1 MKLSA
6 VALALALATT
16 ACGGRS
22 DDNASTDGGSSG
34 TSGASGTT
42 PSGDEAF
49 SISTDDCDNY
59 EASTGVT
66 DTEILLGSSNPQSG
80 LYAAYAELAK
90 GYNAFLAYKNAS
102 GGVNDHQ
109 VTVKALDDGY
119 VDPAK
124 SKSNVETLVNDDQV
138 FGIFNVVGTPNN
150 LEIRGQLGT
159 ECVPNLFAAT
169 GAQQMGEPATYP
181 WTIGSIPTYATE
193 SATFVTWLE
202 DNKPDA
208 KIGIVRQNDDF
219 GEGYSLP
226 LAKAIEGTDLTIVDE
241 QTYNP
246 GEADVSSQVTALKNA
261 GADTVLVAASGL
273 ACPNALTSIKSQA
286 DWNPTTYASAT
297 CASKTLIGVSGPAAE
312 GVLSAIY
319 LKEPANPEWADDA
332 GMQEYLTEGAKYGL
346 SQDDLTNG
354 AVVTG
359 WNTGQ
364 MLTDTLGMAPELT
377 RQAVMQQ
384 AYNLPGI
391 ELPMLLPGITMTTD
405 GTADP
410 YPIES
415 MRMGQWNGT
424 FFDWVGELTSF
435 EGKTADYVG

>member
-16 ACGGRS
+16 ACGGGR
-22 DDNASTDGGSSG
+22 DDESSDGGTAG
-34 TSGASGTT
+34 TSGTT
-42 PSGDEAF
+42 PSGSEAF
-49 SISTDDCDNY
+49 TISTDDCDAY
-59 EASTGVT
+59 EAAPGVT
-66 DTEILLGSSNPQSG
+66 DTEIMLGSSNPQSG
-80 LYAAYAELAK
+80 LYAPFAEIAK
-90 GYNAFLAYKNAS
+90 GYNAYLAYQNGT
-102 GGVNDHQ
+102 GGVDGRQ

-124 SKSNVETLVNDDQV
+124 TKANVETLVNDDQV
-138 FGIFNVVGTPNN
+138 FAIYNVVGTPNN

-169 GAQQMGEPATYP
+169 GAQQMGQPATYP
-181 WTIGSIPTYATE
+181 WTIGSIPAYATE
-193 SATFVTWLE
+193 TATFVTWLE

-208 KIGIVRQNDDF
+208 KIGIIRQNDDF

-226 LAKAIEGTDLTIVDE
+226 LEKAVEGTGLTIVDD

-246 GEADVSSQVTALKNA
+246 GESDVSSQVTALKNA

-319 LKEPANPEWADDA
+319 LKEPTNPEWADDA
-332 GMQEYLTEGAKYGL
+332 GMKEFLTEGAANGL
-346 SQDDLTNG
+346 SEDDLTNG
-354 AVVTG
+354 AVVYG
-359 WNTGQ
+359 WTVGQ
-364 MLTDTLGMAPELT
+364 LLTDTMGMAPELT

-384 AYNLPGI
+384 AYNLADV
-391 ELPMLLPGITMTTD
+391 ELPMLLPGVTVNTD
-405 GTADP
+405 GTTDP
-410 YPIES
+410 YPVES
-415 MRMGQWNGT
+415 MRMGKWNGT
-424 FFDWVGELTSF
+424 YFEWDGELTSF